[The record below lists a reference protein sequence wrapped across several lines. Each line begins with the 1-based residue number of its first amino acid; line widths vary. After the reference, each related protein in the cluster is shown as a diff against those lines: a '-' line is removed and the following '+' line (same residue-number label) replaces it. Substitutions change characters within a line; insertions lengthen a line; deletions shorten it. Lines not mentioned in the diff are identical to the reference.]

1 MVLGSGVSAASE
13 NVNGKRPPGWHDFLE
28 SGIGRIKNE
37 GDRGAASEQL
47 QKGAFLDAAQII
59 VDSLGSADFGL
70 FLRQELEN
78 PCFKPAELHKL
89 IVRIDPKIVITTNYD
104 RIYESW
110 ATQGSAAA
118 GYNVCRYYE
127 EHIVN
132 DLRSNRRLIIKAHG
146 CVSDPQKIVL
156 TRSQY
161 FMARRDYPQFFS
173 TLDAIFLT
181 NTLLFIGSGFN
192 GDPDIELL
200 LQNVN
205 ISAPS
210 KHTHFAIVEAGRHSS
225 VIRAMEETYNIKFLE
240 YPAGQHSHVVEA
252 LRELADDVDSFR
264 AVSSLS

>member
-1 MVLGSGVSAASE
+1 
-13 NVNGKRPPGWHDFLE
+13 
-28 SGIGRIKNE
+28 
-37 GDRGAASEQL
+37 
-47 QKGAFLDAAQII
+47 
-59 VDSLGSADFGL
+59 
-70 FLRQELEN
+70 
-78 PCFKPAELHKL
+78 
-89 IVRIDPKIVITTNYD
+89 
-104 RIYESW
+104 
-110 ATQGSAAA
+110 
-118 GYNVCRYYE
+118 
-127 EHIVN
+127 
-132 DLRSNRRLIIKAHG
+132 
-146 CVSDPQKIVL
+146 
-156 TRSQY
+156 
-161 FMARRDYPQFFS
+161 MARRDYPQFFS